1 MNRFMLNDDNKI
13 FLIKLIFE
21 YVINEKQTVI
31 SFVKTNLIV
40 LSDDNECYTVISGLV
55 KANCESKSNQEEADT
70 KVVLHVVQIIQCT
83 PFKVI
88 IRNPPGDTDMVMAPS
103 LTADQDKVYIDSGS
117 GTRKKGIWL
126 KNINLKEAER
136 KELITY

>member
-1 MNRFMLNDDNKI
+1 MLNDDNKI
-13 FLIKLIFE
+13 FLIKLVFE

-88 IRNPPGDTDMVMAPS
+88 IRNPPGDTD
-103 LTADQDKVYIDSGS
+103 QDKVYIDYGS